1 MLWLV
6 ICLLIKVV
14 CSWCGRLYRD
24 NIVIPTF
31 SVKLKRK
38 LLFFSPAFHQ
48 VLIVPRLKADW
59 FHAHFGCWLHPLDI
73 VFCFLRR
80 LFSKYQA
87 VGCFLWQGVGRCIV
101 TDSRAWALPCQLKDI
116 RPIKWHEFHLRR
128 LARSQPFFGNIVF
141 SNPGLTIRRMLRAG
155 TA

>member
-1 MLWLV
+1 MASYLSSNQSCMFLV
-6 ICLLIKVV
+6 WQTLPWQHCHSYFQCKVEKETV
-14 CSWCGRLYRD
+14 
-24 NIVIPTF
+24 
-31 SVKLKRK
+31 
-38 LLFFSPAFHQ
+38 LFFSPAFHQ

-80 LFSKYQA
+80 LFSTYQA

-128 LARSQPFFGNIVF
+128 LARSQPFFGNMSLVIL
-141 SNPGLTIRRMLRAG
+141 G
-155 TA
+155 